1 MKNKITA
8 VLLSF
13 LMTAAAAVNIMADK
27 ADIPYVNYNL
37 RYDGANHAYN
47 AQEVYIY
54 INGEKVNNDALP
66 MPPVIMGGNTLVPA
80 REVFEKLGASVAWKS
95 DKYEVDVS
103 YGNTFVVMYIGNT
116 QAMAGGEQKTMNVAP
131 QLKND
136 KTMIPLRFVSEAV
149 GIDVEW
155 EDETRSIKVNEKKEE
170 KKEEVKEPVIEDTK
184 SENNESIKK
193 EETKEEKKTVNK
205 STPVTKIDKMVFD
218 ETSISGIELPKY
230 TNSVFKI
237 NADDKIGQVNHFKD
251 ENGKLIIDIYNARN
265 KIEKEIYTATN
276 SSMTEVRVNE
286 RDENGI
292 KVTRFE
298 VAIES
303 DALYEISLSEDRKS
317 VIVSF
322 KENNV
327 HSITLSTNDNGDA
340 ITITADRAVELNA
353 ERTTDPD
360 RLIFDI
366 KNTRL
371 TIDDGSLGDGKFSK
385 NVRFSQY
392 GSNKVRIAI
401 DLDKKYNYKQSVVG
415 NVTTILIM
423 ETPQAS
429 DITYDHDNNLLKI
442 GKNGKKVNI
451 NNFKHRDDYLNLI
464 YEITFDENVY
474 GEAKT
479 KEFVVEDDDMLEV
492 DVNSSS
498 EGTVVTFYEQRILA
512 YVVTEDESYI
522 YIKAVEPKE
531 KYDKIVVLDAGHG
544 GSDCGA
550 IGWGLYEEDIT
561 LDITNKI
568 IAIAEKDNKM
578 KVYCSRTTDVLP
590 TFDERT
596 DMGNEVGDVFVS
608 VHINSAGANTAP
620 HGTEVYMLNENTTAN
635 GLTSSMLAGT
645 LLNNLVEY
653 LGSVNRGVK
662 SENFIVLRQSYNPA
676 VLCEIGFITNEE
688 EAGKLGTDEYRQ
700 RTAQAIYDG
709 CLYLLENY
717 GR

>member
-1 MKNKITA
+1 
-8 VLLSF
+8 
-13 LMTAAAAVNIMADK
+13 
-27 ADIPYVNYNL
+27 
-37 RYDGANHAYN
+37 
-47 AQEVYIY
+47 
-54 INGEKVNNDALP
+54 
-66 MPPVIMGGNTLVPA
+66 
-80 REVFEKLGASVAWKS
+80 
-95 DKYEVDVS
+95 
-103 YGNTFVVMYIGNT
+103 MYIGDT

-131 QLKND
+131 QLIND

-149 GIDVEW
+149 GINVEW
-155 EDETRSIKVNEKKEE
+155 EDETRSIRLDEKKEE
-170 KKEEVKEPVIEDTK
+170 EKKEDEEPVIED
-184 SENNESIKK
+184 NKK
-193 EETKEEKKTVNK
+193 ENSDSNKNNNKKAETKKEPKEENK
-205 STPVTKIDKMVFD
+205 SYQITTIDKKVFD
-218 ETSISGIELPKY
+218 ETSISSLELPKY
-230 TNSVFKI
+230 TNSEFKVI
-237 NADDKIGQVNHFKD
+237 AESEIGQVDYYKD
-251 ENGKLIIDIYNARN
+251 ENGKLIVDIYNAKN
-265 KIEKEIYTATN
+265 ELDKEMYTTTH
-276 SSMTEVRVNE
+276 SGMTEVRIKE

-292 KVTRFE
+292 KVTRLE
-298 VAIES
+298 IAVES
-303 DALYEISLSEDRKS
+303 DALYEVALDDDRKS
-317 VIVSF
+317 LNVSF
-322 KENNV
+322 KENNIYG
-327 HSITLSTNDNGDA
+327 ITLSNGGNGDA
-340 ITITADRAVELNA
+340 IAITADRAVELNA

-360 RLIFDI
+360 RLVFDI
-366 KNTRL
+366 KNARL

-401 DLDKKYNYKQSVVG
+401 DLDRKYSYEQSVSG
-415 NVTTILIM
+415 KITTILIS
-423 ETPQAS
+423 EVPQAG
-429 DITYDHDNNLLKI
+429 DISYDHDINTLKI
-442 GKNGKKVNI
+442 GKNGKNVNI
-451 NNFKHRDDYLNLI
+451 NNFKHYDNYLDLTYKI
-464 YEITFDENVY
+464 VFDANVY
-474 GEAKT
+474 TGSKA
-479 KEFVVEDDDMLEV
+479 KEFVVEDDDMVEV
-492 DVNSSS
+492 DINSSDA
-498 EGTVVTFYEQRILA
+498 GTVVTFYEQRILA
-512 YVVTEDESYI
+512 YEVTEDESYI
-522 YIKAVEPKE
+522 YIRAVEPKE

-620 HGTEVYMLNENTTAN
+620 HGTEVYMLNENTTPN

-653 LGSVNRGVK
+653 LGSENRGVK

-676 VLCEIGFITNEE
+676 VLCEIGFITNQE

-700 RTAQAIYDG
+700 KTAQAIYDG